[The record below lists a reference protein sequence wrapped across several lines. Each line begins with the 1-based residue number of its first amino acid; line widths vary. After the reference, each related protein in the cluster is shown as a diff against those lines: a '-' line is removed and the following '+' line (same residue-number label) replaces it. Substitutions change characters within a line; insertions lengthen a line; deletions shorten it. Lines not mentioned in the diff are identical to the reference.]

1 MNSRNALLLSVNDYE
16 RIAGLVLN
24 YTSENLEQLLT
35 ELDRATILKDEDI
48 PHTVVKMNSTLVFKD
63 LHSLEEA
70 EVTLVYPEHSN
81 LEKNKISILAP
92 LGSALIGL
100 SEGQDIEW
108 AMPNGK
114 VRKLQIVHVKRDNH
128 PLNFD
133 S

>member
-16 RIAGLVLN
+16 RIAGLVLTN
-24 YTSENLEQLLT
+24 TSENLDLLLT

-48 PHTVVKMNSTLVFKD
+48 PETVVKMNSTLIFRD
-63 LHSLEEA
+63 LNSLEEA

-108 AMPNGK
+108 SMPNGK
-114 VRKLQIVHVKRDNH
+114 IRKLQIVEVKRDSH
-128 PLNFD
+128 PPNVE